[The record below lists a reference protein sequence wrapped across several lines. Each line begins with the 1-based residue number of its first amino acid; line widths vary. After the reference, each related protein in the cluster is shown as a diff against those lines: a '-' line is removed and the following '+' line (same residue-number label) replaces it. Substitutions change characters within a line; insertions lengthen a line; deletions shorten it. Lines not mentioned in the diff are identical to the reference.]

1 MQVSARTRC
10 ARVTMDQGLA
20 YEHCRRPWGVC
31 VTPRD
36 GWLCDNGEFLT
47 GEKQR
52 GKCVKE
58 VFVKLE
64 SPRKMYHGA
73 VQLWAA

>member
-20 YEHCRRPWGVC
+20 YGRCRRLWGVC
-31 VTPRD
+31 VTHGDR
-36 GWLCDNGEFLT
+36 WLCDNGEFLT
-47 GEKQR
+47 GEKKR

-73 VQLWAA
+73 VQIRAA